1 MLVGL
6 LLFLVSLTVLADSL
20 SRPDPPAA
28 PPAPPAAH
36 GPFPATGDAPPRPAS
51 PTHDVPRPRA
61 LSEETAPRNADAG
74 PLPGT
79 VSSPRQRRFPRIGY
93 ATAPDHPLIY
103 CLCTLRI

>member
-20 SRPDPPAA
+20 SRPDRPAA
-28 PPAPPAAH
+28 PPARPAALD
-36 GPFPATGDAPPRPAS
+36 PSPTTDDAPPRPANPAQDTS
-51 PTHDVPRPRA
+51 RPRA
-61 LSEETAPRNADAG
+61 LSGETAPRNADAG

-79 VSSPRQRRFPRIGY
+79 VSGPRQRRFPRTGD
-93 ATAPDHPLIY
+93 AAAPDHPLIY